1 MKQSQRL
8 LAKKNNDGKG
18 FADFILSE
26 RYPKELA
33 EYEEPISTRTG
44 LKKTY
49 L

>member
-1 MKQSQRL
+1 M
-8 LAKKNNDGKG
+8 AKKNKEGKG
-18 FADFILSE
+18 FGEFIHSE

-44 LKKTY
+44 LKKTV